1 MSARRRVAI
10 VDAYSSGRR
19 LAPLFRER
27 GFTCVHI
34 RSTPVVPAVYAPS
47 FIPGDFDA
55 EVVHGGDL
63 KETTARVAEHEPVAL
78 IAGIESG
85 VELADALSEAFG
97 LLTNGSQLS
106 SARRDKHRM
115 VETVREA
122 GLRAAR
128 QLLTADEDELLA
140 WYDTTIRAAAG
151 DGRPT
156 RVVLKPVKS
165 AGNDGVFFCD
175 DPDELRSAFRSLL
188 GTDSALATRN
198 DEVLVQEYL
207 FGGEYYV
214 NTVSLD
220 GVHQVCDIWKTSH
233 INANGVR
240 DLLDGAWLLDRHGP
254 LQEKLTRYAFSV
266 LDALGIRHGP
276 AHTELKLTPDGPCL
290 IETGARL
297 CGGDLP
303 WLVRKAVG
311 ESQLDWTADAYTDPE
326 RFRARAG
333 EPYAIREY
341 VSSMSLI
348 APRSGTLL
356 SYPRLEEVKA
366 LESFHQAKISV
377 NAGQE
382 IRRSVNDFTVPM
394 LVDLAHPVQDVVLR
408 DYATVR
414 YLDGEGFYDIA

>member
-1 MSARRRVAI
+1 
-10 VDAYSSGRR
+10 
-19 LAPLFRER
+19 
-27 GFTCVHI
+27 
-34 RSTPVVPAVYAPS
+34 
-47 FIPGDFDA
+47 
-55 EVVHGGDL
+55 
-63 KETTARVAEHEPVAL
+63 
-78 IAGIESG
+78 
-85 VELADALSEAFG
+85 
-97 LLTNGSQLS
+97 
-106 SARRDKHRM
+106 
-115 VETVREA
+115 
-122 GLRAAR
+122 
-128 QLLTADEDELLA
+128 
-140 WYDTTIRAAAG
+140 
-151 DGRPT
+151 
-156 RVVLKPVKS
+156 
-165 AGNDGVFFCD
+165 VFFCD
-175 DPDELRSAFRSLL
+175 GPDEIRSAFRSVI
-188 GTDSALATRN
+188 GTDSALATHN
-198 DEVLVQEYL
+198 DEVLAQEYL

-254 LQEKLTRYAFSV
+254 LQEKLTRYAFDV

-303 WLVRKAVG
+303 WLVRRAVG

-326 RFRARAG
+326 RFRARAS
-333 EPYAIREY
+333 EPYTVREY

-356 SYPRLEEVKA
+356 GYPRLAEVKA

-377 NAGQE
+377 NAGE
-382 IRRSVNDFTVPM
+382 AIRRSVDDFGVPM

-414 YLDGEGFYDIA
+414 YLDGEGFYDIV